1 MANEYTTYS
10 QVGKKED
17 VSDIITDI
25 TPFDTPAF
33 TLFKQ
38 EKVNARTFS
47 WLEDALASTAVNAQL
62 EGADATN
69 QALTDATERTNQT
82 QILSKT
88 FAISATADAVATYGR
103 ARESAHQLAKA
114 LKEIKRDLERAMVGE
129 AGVSSVNTDNTTARK
144 MKSVID
150 QTSTTI
156 DATASVYSGTA
167 LDEDMLLDAG
177 QVAYDNGSD
186 VDTFMIKPADARI
199 VSGFSASSG
208 RNREIADSKTLVN
221 AIDLYVSPYG
231 EYKVVL
237 NRHMKTDTALLID
250 PSMFRTCVL
259 RPITRELLA
268 KNGDSDRHF
277 VVGEMSVKHMNFGDS
292 VQITNLS

>member
-69 QALTDATERTNQT
+69 QALSDATERTNQT

-129 AGVSSVNTDNTTARK
+129 AGVASVNTDNTTARK

-156 DATASVYSGTA
+156 DATASVYSGTS

-292 VQITNLS
+292 VQITNLG

>member
-129 AGVSSVNTDNTTARK
+129 AGVTSVNTDNTTARK

-186 VDTFMIKPADARI
+186 VDTFMIKPGDART
-199 VSGFSASSG
+199 VAGFSASSG

>member
-292 VQITNLS
+292 VKITNLG

>member
-129 AGVSSVNTDNTTARK
+129 AGVTSVNTDNTTARK

-156 DATASVYSGTA
+156 DATDSVYSGTA